1 MPGTA
6 LQVAPQHTSN
16 NQSQQQ
22 LLEERTNAFGTFT
35 SPVARCYILRWF
47 YNVSNALFMIWRIW
61 GFSYWRFTS
70 SSLFLHCGCPCPPF
84 VKNMKLLQNVMPT
97 DLLYFVQLW
106 VVRLSSISNFCLW
119 FTSHQLMYNKNIQ
132 IHTNIY
138 HILYMRDVSHQDAKH
153 TTTVKLREWSTD
165 MLLYKFRTPSIET
178 GPWLWQ
184 WLPLEW
190 RDLVLL
196 LSSFII
202 FCLGIAETNSGKSWQ
217 SSSHDL
223 FCFQSQSK
231 QRTNMDQYS
240 TFKIF
245 QSGSRHHWARVF
257 SAFSAL
263 SINRNASPWRWKAVV
278 AVAPPSFVG
287 QFDAE
292 TSICQHSRRARSTS
306 CKYLIE
312 HDCTATTAV
321 ILELS
326 HARLKCE
333 VYHEMCPGMLHTHAY
348 QQKASFSF
356 QHRHYPKHL
365 PQDIHKCSILFHCS
379 MLPVCTK

>member
-1 MPGTA
+1 MAALCCLAIIDYPTILGKSTWRWLAEKCREQPCKSPLNIHQTIRANNSFWKNVQMLSGHSLALLQGAIYCDGFTMFQTHYSWSDGSEGFLIGDSPPAHCFCTA
-6 LQVAPQHTSN
+6 GVLVRPLSKTWSSCKMLCPQTC
-16 NQSQQQ
+16 
-22 LLEERTNAFGTFT
+22 F
-35 SPVARCYILRWF
+35 ILF
-47 YNVSNALFMIWRIW
+47 NSGLW
-61 GFSYWRFTS
+61 GFPA
-70 SSLFLHCGCPCPPF
+70 SLISVYDLHH
-84 VKNMKLLQNVMPT
+84 
-97 DLLYFVQLW
+97 
-106 VVRLSSISNFCLW
+106 ISW
-119 FTSHQLMYNKNIQ
+119 YNKNIQ

-312 HDCTATTAV
+312 HDW
-321 ILELS
+321 
-326 HARLKCE
+326 
-333 VYHEMCPGMLHTHAY
+333 
-348 QQKASFSF
+348 
-356 QHRHYPKHL
+356 
-365 PQDIHKCSILFHCS
+365 
-379 MLPVCTK
+379 